1 MNPTSNLHTIVHKVG
16 LQSGVSRRLN
26 PQGTKEPQVHR
37 PVARL
42 AECNWAIQQSATRRC
57 FVCARFC
64 LRPSRLCGFIAF
76 ALCFLT
82 ANLRAEP
89 RVEFIASATEVAC
102 YDFVE
107 VTLNVTGS
115 EARNPFTDVTVQGTF
130 NLQGQPPVAVDGF
143 CDSADGRLFRIRFMP
158 AKPGTYAYTVT
169 YHEGTFEQTHR
180 GSFQARDARTKGI
193 VRVDPEFPAHFRWEG
208 TQERYFW
215 NGTTAYWLA
224 GWDDETIRQILD
236 RFERLKVTR
245 VRAALNG
252 RVKDGRAWFENIYP
266 TDKFTFLLNPW
277 VAQNPDSVEQ
287 PGFDVTRFNVAYWQK
302 WERLLA
308 YARSKD
314 IVVSV
319 IFYVDGRRPGVDPFG
334 KAGMGGPDEQR
345 YYRYAIARLAPFCN
359 VMWDLANE
367 YRLFRDDAWAER
379 MGAFVKQ
386 CDPYDHLTSTHGH
399 ADFRFRTSP
408 WADFAMYQCWDEHG
422 GYDFML
428 KNRIEQARTGR
439 IIPQVNEEYGY
450 EDHYPHGWG
459 ENRKAPARAAQTR
472 ARIAWEIYLAGGYQ
486 TTGERAD
493 RGTGW
498 GPDTGGGWIN
508 GRGDDTMTMLELYG
522 HIYDFFTSITWWK
535 LAPDTNLVVS
545 AQPHPAAKDKSKAPE
560 QPFAARSPEGDLAA
574 IYVPGGGVV
583 TLKADLLKDQLRP
596 LWFSPRD
603 GGVRNARALRP
614 RVYRTP
620 TAEDWVLLFRTPCNC
635 SFRDFDN
642 EFEK

>member
-1 MNPTSNLHTIVHKVG
+1 MKSQTPNPKSETKPKVQSSNTPNRRHAAANDAVGAFEFGSLRFVSNFGLRISDFGFAVVG
-16 LQSGVSRRLN
+16 LL
-26 PQGTKEPQVHR
+26 
-37 PVARL
+37 L
-42 AECNWAIQQSATRRC
+42 ALPGAA
-57 FVCARFC
+57 A
-64 LRPSRLCGFIAF
+64 A
-76 ALCFLT
+76 A
-82 ANLRAEP
+82 P
-89 RVEFIASATEVAC
+89 RVDFSASSSEVAC

-107 VTLNVTGS
+107 VTLRVTGS
-115 EARNPFTDVTVQGTF
+115 EAQNPFTDVTVEGTF
-130 NLQGQPPVAVDGF
+130 NLQGAPPVAVDGF
-143 CDSADGRLFRIRFMP
+143 CDSADGTLFRIRFMP
-158 AKPGTYAYTVT
+158 AKPGAYEYSVR
-169 YHEGTFEQTHR
+169 YREGAFEQTYR
-180 GSFQARDARTKGI
+180 GSFQATDQKRKGI

-236 RFERLKVTR
+236 RLDRFKITR
-245 VRAALNG
+245 VRAALSG
-252 RVKDGRAWFENIYP
+252 RVKDGRAWFENVFS
-266 TDKFTFLLNPW
+266 TDKFSFLLNPW
-277 VAQNPDSVEQ
+277 VAQNPHSVEQ

-302 WERLLA
+302 WDRLLA

-334 KAGMGGPDEQR
+334 KTGMGGPDEQR
-345 YYRYAIARLAPFCN
+345 YYRYAIARLAAFCN

-367 YRLFRDDAWAER
+367 YRLFRDDAWAEK
-379 MGAFVKQ
+379 MGNFVKQ

-399 ADFRFRTSP
+399 GDFRFRKSA
-408 WADFAMYQCWDEHG
+408 WADFAMYQSWDEHG

-428 KNRIEQARTGR
+428 KNRLEQAKTGR

-450 EDHYPHGWG
+450 EEHYPQGWG
-459 ENRKAPARAAQTR
+459 QNRKAPARSAETR

-498 GPDTGGGWIN
+498 GPDTGGGWVN

-522 HIYDFFTSITWWK
+522 HIYDFFTAIPWWR
-535 LAPDTNLVVS
+535 LAPDTNLVLSFQPHLS
-545 AQPHPAAKDKSKAPE
+545 AQA
-560 QPFAARSPEGDLAA
+560 QPRTTPGAFAARSAEGDLAA
-574 IYVPGGGVV
+574 IYVAGGGLV
-583 TLKADLLKDQLRP
+583 TLKPDLLKDQLRP

-603 GGVRNARALRP
+603 GGMRNARALRP

-620 TAEDWVLLFRTPCNC
+620 TADDWVLLFRTPCNC